1 MKISDSFLREII
13 RLSEELNLIHDLDAV
28 LDKVLS
34 EARRFTVSDAGSIFL
49 KEGKAL
55 KFRYVQNDTLFKG
68 NDKNKFIYSNSE
80 VPINHSSITGFVA
93 STGKELIIDDA
104 YSLSDNLPYSFNRS
118 FDKSSN
124 YRTQSILA
132 VPLKLG
138 GGRVVGVLQLINAK
152 NESGEI
158 TKYTE
163 GDVRIVSYFSNIAA
177 AAVERAVMTRE
188 GVLRMLK
195 IAELRDPKETGAHVN
210 RVGAYSAEIYQ
221 RWAEKKGFSDSK
233 VRKMKDIIRIAAMTH
248 DLGKVAISDLILKKP
263 AKLNDEEFEIMKHH
277 TVYGAGLFDESGSE
291 LDRVSS
297 RIALNHHEKWN
308 GAGYPGEYKPD
319 GSDSVHFGR
328 GKSGEEIPV
337 EARITALADVYDALV
352 SKRVYKAA
360 WEEEKVVSH
369 IKEEAGSHFDPEIV
383 EAFLE
388 IYEVVQ
394 AIREK
399 FSD

>member
-152 NESGEI
+152 NE
-158 TKYTE
+158 
-163 GDVRIVSYFSNIAA
+163 
-177 AAVERAVMTRE
+177 
-188 GVLRMLK
+188 
-195 IAELRDPKETGAHVN
+195 
-210 RVGAYSAEIYQ
+210 
-221 RWAEKKGFSDSK
+221 
-233 VRKMKDIIRIAAMTH
+233 
-248 DLGKVAISDLILKKP
+248 
-263 AKLNDEEFEIMKHH
+263 
-277 TVYGAGLFDESGSE
+277 
-291 LDRVSS
+291 
-297 RIALNHHEKWN
+297 
-308 GAGYPGEYKPD
+308 
-319 GSDSVHFGR
+319 
-328 GKSGEEIPV
+328 
-337 EARITALADVYDALV
+337 
-352 SKRVYKAA
+352 
-360 WEEEKVVSH
+360 
-369 IKEEAGSHFDPEIV
+369 
-383 EAFLE
+383 
-388 IYEVVQ
+388 
-394 AIREK
+394 
-399 FSD
+399 